1 MGPVR
6 RHAGVQGQAARRTLV
21 KAGRFFPSSK
31 RCSACHTVVA
41 ALPLHVRSWTCS
53 ACVTL
58 HDRDVNSA
66 INLQQEGRRLVA
78 AGRKPAPETGGK
90 RGLKTPAETGKTPPS
105 TLRRGRWG
113 TVDETGS
120 HGSAAA

>member
-1 MGPVR
+1 M
-6 RHAGVQGQAARRTLV
+6 
-21 KAGRFFPSSK
+21 
-31 RCSACHTVVA
+31 VA